1 MNGVLARFI
10 ASTCGKKVSTGC
22 SAERSPLTMR
32 TATVADLRNRFPQ
45 VSKWI
50 SEGEAFTITKRG
62 VPFATLAPAR
72 KRKVPLPVNWQAR
85 LERVFPDGP
94 VKGDSQRTINVDRGE
109 T

>member
-10 ASTCGKKVSTGC
+10 ASTCGRKVSTGC
-22 SAERSPLTMR
+22 SAERSSLTMR
-32 TATVADLRNRFPQ
+32 TATVADLRNRFSQ
-45 VSKWI
+45 VAKWI
-50 SEGEAFTITKRG
+50 GEGEAVTITKRG

-85 LERVFPDGP
+85 LERVFPEGP
-94 VKGDSQRTINVDRGE
+94 VKGDSQRTIDVDRGE

>member
-22 SAERSPLTMR
+22 SAERPSLSMR
-32 TATVADLRNRFPQ
+32 TATVADLRNHFPQ
-45 VSKWI
+45 VAKWI
-50 SEGEAFTITKRG
+50 SEGEAVTITKRG

-85 LERVFPDGP
+85 LERAFPDGP
-94 VKGDSQRTINVDRGE
+94 LKGDSRGMIDVDRGE